1 MGQRLKLGPSG
12 QVDKGLG
19 QAGGDEGF
27 LSKIFEESE
36 MENWVLVDR
45 LVRDWNTLMGMKGCC
60 PNCSEGSVVD
70 SWVLMDRLG
79 RDWNTL
85 FGMKGSKKI

>member
-27 LSKIFEESE
+27 LSKLF
-36 MENWVLVDR
+36 R
-45 LVRDWNTLMGMKGCC
+45 GVRDGELGSGGQVGKGLEH
-60 PNCSEGSVVD
+60 PDGDEGLLSK
-70 SWVLMDRLG
+70 
-79 RDWNTL
+79 L
-85 FGMKGSKKI
+85 F

>member
-1 MGQRLKLGPSG
+1 
-12 QVDKGLG
+12 
-19 QAGGDEGF
+19 
-27 LSKIFEESE
+27 
-36 MENWVLVDR
+36 MENCVLVDR

-60 PNCSEGSVVD
+60 PNCSEGSVVE

-85 FGMKGSKKI
+85 VGMKVRAVCPGDSFEDACLK